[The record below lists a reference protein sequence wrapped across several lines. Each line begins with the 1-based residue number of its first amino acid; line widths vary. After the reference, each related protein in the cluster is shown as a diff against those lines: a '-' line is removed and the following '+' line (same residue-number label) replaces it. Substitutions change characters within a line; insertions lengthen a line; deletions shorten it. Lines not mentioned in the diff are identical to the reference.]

1 MPRPRRTGLHGYP
14 NLNDDDWLW
23 GGNVEEIEKTILY
36 GVRSEHK
43 DTRTSAMP
51 RYGIDK
57 ILKDNEIDDVSEYVM
72 SLSKRSTNAT
82 AVASG
87 AKIFTDQC
95 ASCHGADGK
104 GMLEQGSANLT
115 DGIWLYG
122 SSKTAIMESIRTGRN
137 GQMPYWTGRLDPV
150 TIKALAVYVHSLG
163 GGK

>member
-1 MPRPRRTGLHGYP
+1 
-14 NLNDDDWLW
+14 
-23 GGNVEEIEKTILY
+23 
-36 GVRSEHK
+36 
-43 DTRTSAMP
+43 MP